1 MSEFNKISKR
11 AVAKEKYRKNMK
23 RKSEKKRRKKEGDTA
38 VGHHSY
44 KILQEGRTEGRKLWV
59 RGEQGK

>member
-1 MSEFNKISKR
+1 
-11 AVAKEKYRKNMK
+11 MK

-44 KILQEGRTEGRKLWV
+44 KILQEGRSEGRKLWG